1 MDLILWRHADAE
13 DGAPDLARKLTAKGR
28 SQAARVATWL
38 YEHVPPGFGVVS
50 SPAVR
55 ALQTAEALG
64 VAFDT
69 SPLLA
74 PGAPVASILSAAG
87 WPDRGGCVILVGHQ
101 PDFGRAAAFL
111 VAGEDREWRIDKGGL
126 WWIGGEKHPFVKAV
140 ISPGVISPDLL

>member
-1 MDLILWRHADAE
+1 VDLILWRHADAE
-13 DGAPDLARKLTAKGR
+13 DGAPDLARKLTPKGR
-28 SQAARVATWL
+28 RQAERVAEWL
-38 YEHVPPGFGVVS
+38 RQHVPPGFEVFS

-64 VAFDT
+64 VALQT

-87 WPDRGGCVILVGHQ
+87 WPDRENTAILVGHQ

-111 VAGEDREWRIDKGGL
+111 ISGEDREWRIDKGGL
-126 WWIGGEKHPFVKAV
+126 WWLAGKRHAFVKAV
-140 ISPGVISPDLL
+140 ISPEVISPDLL